1 MLLRFGERT
10 INTDAV
16 AFCDGNEVHFI
27 GGESLTLSG
36 KEMEFFKNAPTA
48 DEIMRMR
55 PSNIVRA

>member
-16 AFCDGNEVHFI
+16 AYCDGSEVRFI
-27 GGESLTLSG
+27 GGDSLTLSD
-36 KEMEFFKNAPTA
+36 KEMEFFRNAPTA